1 MDVKGKTEDNPKARM
16 DIKERKELWLQE
28 LQNGKIVK
36 PKANFS
42 FTLDEKHEII
52 EWVKNL
58 RMPEGYASNL
68 GKREDMNEGKLI
80 DLFSEKL
87 LESSLDRME
96 ENILVTTT
104 KLEKIFSCGFFDVM
118 EHLPIHLVQEARLGG
133 PVQTRWMYP
142 FESKGEGSNDHLFKV
157 ILGEK
162 LVIFI
167 LITLVMMCHV
177 GETGPIAMM
186 KAILILYFHRY
197 KFLIKNGRGSKKR
210 GKRGFTDMEMQS
222 AVTHILLNFPEIQSY
237 VNLFVNTWGN
247 EAIYTEF
254 SKWLR
259 NYVYD
264 EYLSVQ
270 HLQLVKEVALGPE
283 SQVLT
288 MNKYCVNGFKFQTE
302 EVSRNKKTNNSGVYI
317 QGDIDGTGQ
326 TIEYYGVI
334 QEIIEVRYLCWPKK
348 KIVLFRCEWFDPSHR
363 GTKVDHQHNIIEIK
377 HTRNYKSYDPF
388 IIAQNA
394 KQVYY
399 ASYPLRRDKADWW
412 VVIKSKPVGR
422 IEIDNVL
429 DVAYQNDVASV
440 QQQVDVELET
450 TLQHPQHILEEVSDD
465 EILNVEEKI
474 SENEENESFDDEEWD
489 DIENET
495 TEEEEWE
502 NDAIET
508 SEEE

>member
-1 MDVKGKTEDNPKARM
+1 MDVKGKTKDNPKARM
-16 DIKERKELWLQE
+16 DIKEYCRRKELWGQE
-28 LQNGKIVK
+28 LHNGKIVK
-36 PKANFS
+36 PKASFS

-68 GKREDMNEGKLI
+68 GKRADMNEGKLI
-80 DLFSEKL
+80 DLCSGKL

-104 KLEKIFSCGFFDVM
+104 KLEKIFPCGFFDVM
-118 EHLPIHLVQEARLGG
+118 EHLPIHLVQKAHLGG

-142 FESKGEGSNDHLFKV
+142 FERRNRPNRNDEGDIDPLFPSTS
-157 ILGEK
+157 
-162 LVIFI
+162 IFNQ
-167 LITLVMMCHV
+167 
-177 GETGPIAMM
+177 
-186 KAILILYFHRY
+186 
-197 KFLIKNGRGSKKR
+197 NGRGSKQHR
-210 GKRGFTDMEMQS
+210 KRGFTDMEMQS
-222 AVTHILLNFPEIQSY
+222 AVTHILLNCPEIQSY
-237 VNLFVNTWGN
+237 VNLFVNKWGN

-264 EYLSVQ
+264 EYSSVQ
-270 HLQLVKEVALGPE
+270 LLQLVKEVALGPE
-283 SQVLT
+283 SQVLA

-317 QGDIDGTGQ
+317 QGDVDGTGQ

-334 QEIIEVRYLCWPKK
+334 QEIIEVR
-348 KIVLFRCEWFDPSHR
+348 
-363 GTKVDHQHNIIEIK
+363 
-377 HTRNYKSYDPF
+377 
-388 IIAQNA
+388 
-394 KQVYY
+394 
-399 ASYPLRRDKADWW
+399 DKANWW

-429 DVAYQNDVASV
+429 DVAYQNDVAIV

-465 EILNVEEKI
+465 EILNVEEEI
-474 SENEENESFDDEEWD
+474 SKSEENESFDDEEWD
-489 DIENET
+489 DNENET
-495 TEEEEWE
+495 TEEEEWD
-502 NDAIET
+502 NDGIET
-508 SEEE
+508 SEKE